1 MKQLDWYFDFI
12 SPFAYLQSEM
22 LPRLQGVEQINY
34 RPVLFAGLLNHW
46 DNKGPAEIAPKR
58 LWTFEH
64 CAWLAHKHGI
74 PLRMLPEHPFNPL
87 PLLRL
92 CLALG
97 STEAA
102 VHRLFRFV
110 WRDGHIP
117 AQTEHWQAL
126 LDELQVTPAM
136 LDIAAVK
143 DALRRN
149 GELAIAAHV
158 FGVPTAVVDD
168 RCFWGLDGTDMLQA
182 YLQGDAFFASAELAA
197 AQTMPYGQQRKVAGK
212 A

>member
-1 MKQLDWYFDFI
+1 
-12 SPFAYLQSEM
+12 
-22 LPRLQGVEQINY
+22 
-34 RPVLFAGLLNHW
+34 
-46 DNKGPAEIAPKR
+46 
-58 LWTFEH
+58 
-64 CAWLAHKHGI
+64 
-74 PLRMLPEHPFNPL
+74 
-87 PLLRL
+87 
-92 CLALG
+92 
-97 STEAA
+97 
-102 VHRLFRFV
+102 
-110 WRDGHIP
+110 
-117 AQTEHWQAL
+117 
-126 LDELQVTPAM
+126 VTPAM